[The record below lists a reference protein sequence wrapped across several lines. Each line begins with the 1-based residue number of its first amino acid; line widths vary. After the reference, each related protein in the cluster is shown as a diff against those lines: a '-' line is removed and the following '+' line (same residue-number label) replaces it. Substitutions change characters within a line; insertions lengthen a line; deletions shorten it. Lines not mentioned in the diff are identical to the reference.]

1 MEEKLHE
8 LATIMEHLQPH
19 DIFVF
24 GNVHISSTVVTTWM
38 VMAILFVAVF
48 LATRNLRETPRGVQH
63 LLELFIGFIE
73 GMLEDAMGKPGRKYL
88 PLVGTLFLFI
98 LSLNLSWFIPTV
110 KPPTIDLSTTAA
122 FGVATVVI
130 IQIFA
135 IQHKGIK
142 GYLHH
147 FMEPTPVLAPLTIV
161 EEFVK
166 PISLSLRLFGNMF
179 GEKMVVTILFILMP
193 LIVPTPIM
201 LLGVLMGVIQ
211 ATVFT
216 ILPVT
221 YIQAF
226 IQGH

>member
-1 MEEKLHE
+1 VEEKLQE
-8 LATIMEHLQPH
+8 LAAVMEHLKPH
-19 DIFVF
+19 DVLVL
-24 GNVHISSTVVTTWM
+24 GSVHITSTVVTTWM
-38 VMAILFVAVF
+38 VMAVLFTAVF
-48 LATRNLRETPRGVQH
+48 LATRNLNSKPRGVQH
-63 LLELFIGFIE
+63 LLELLIGFIE
-73 GMLEDAMGKPGRKYL
+73 GMLEDAMGKKGKKYL
-88 PLVGTLFLFI
+88 PLVATLFVFI

-122 FGVATVVI
+122 FGVATIVL

-147 FMEPTPVLAPLTIV
+147 FAEPTPILAPLTIV

-179 GEKMVVTILFILMP
+179 GEKMVVTILFILLP

-201 LLGVLMGVIQ
+201 LLGVLMGLIQ
-211 ATVFT
+211 ALVFT